1 MTLFQDLAIALLVV
15 IVLAEWVRVVRQHL
29 PWGGPALRTAIWLA
43 ACGFILFPDAL
54 TYLARALG
62 IGRGADI
69 LLYGLT
75 LAFLFMSF
83 FLYARIV
90 QLRRQVTELVRHLAL
105 SRPLPPAP
113 PEGREAL

>member
-1 MTLFQDLAIALLVV
+1 VNLFQGFALVLLVV
-15 IVLAEWVRVVRQHL
+15 IVVAEWVRVVRSHL
-29 PWGGPALRTAIWLA
+29 SWGGPLLRTAIWLA
-43 ACGFILFPDAL
+43 ACGFILFPDSL
-54 TYLARALG
+54 TYVARALG

-90 QLRRQVTELVRHLAL
+90 QLRRQMTELVRHLAL
-105 SRPLPPAP
+105 AHPLSPATQA
-113 PEGREAL
+113 RETS